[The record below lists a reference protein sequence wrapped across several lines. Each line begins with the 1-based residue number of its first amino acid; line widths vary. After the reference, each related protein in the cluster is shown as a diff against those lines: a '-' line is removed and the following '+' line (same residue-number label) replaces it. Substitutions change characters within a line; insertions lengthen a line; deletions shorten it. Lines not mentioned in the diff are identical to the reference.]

1 MGKSWTRK
9 RWVKAAVLT
18 VGVADC
24 VGIYY
29 ASHRLDNTVPDEVRY
44 DRTAYTVPESSNMF
58 HAGNT
63 EMFADAGNNS
73 VTHGGPALASASPA
87 AQAPKAVELAAAPAT
102 PLRAPVLV
110 SAPAVAAKP
119 AAPAHLALAAPAKAA
134 PAPVVKAKAAAP
146 AHLALAAPAAH
157 PAQAAPAPVAKAKT
171 AAPARLALAAPAPA
185 PAPAKVAPAP
195 VAKAPAAKPAPV
207 ARLAAA
213 APKPAPAPAK
223 AARQAEGPHSAS
235 VSHMLAAL
243 QPAPKAAARPAPAK
257 AAAAPVV
264 TPHLA
269 AVAQPEKTF
278 HASPAKLTGAKHT
291 ASLALGT
298 DMPTSRVSTVS
309 RKSRSHGATS
319 LARLVPAPR
328 ETSEFAAAFAGMD
341 SPISAQPLEATL
353 PATTLAAPV
362 LSADS
367 TPVVSDTGLATAKG
381 PVLENVLPAP
391 QPELPAVSAS
401 AEDPAAK
408 L

>member
-24 VGIYY
+24 LGIYY

-63 EMFADAGNNS
+63 EMFADADDNG
-73 VTHGGPALASASPA
+73 VTHSSPALASASPA
-87 AQAPKAVELAAAPAT
+87 AAAPAMAAAAPRPVELAVAPAS

-110 SAPAVAAKP
+110 GTSAVKVKP
-119 AAPAHLALAAPAKAA
+119 AAPAHLALAAPAPAPAKAA
-134 PAPVVKAKAAAP
+134 PAPVVKAKPAIQ
-146 AHLALAAPAAH
+146 AHLALAAPT
-157 PAQAAPAPVAKAKT
+157 KI
-171 AAPARLALAAPAPA
+171 
-185 PAPAKVAPAP
+185 APAP
-195 VAKAPAAKPAPV
+195 VAKAPTAKAAPV

-213 APKPAPAPAK
+213 APKPVPAK
-223 AARQAEGPHSAS
+223 AAHQAEGPHGAS

-243 QPAPKAAARPAPAK
+243 QPAPKVAARPAPAK
-257 AAAAPVV
+257 AAAVPILI
-264 TPHLA
+264 PHLA
-269 AVAQPEKTF
+269 TVAHPEKMF
-278 HASPAKLTGAKHT
+278 HAGPTKLTGAKHT

-298 DMPTSRVSTVS
+298 DLPAAKVSTVS
-309 RKSRSHGATS
+309 RKSRSHSATS

-328 ETSEFAAAFAGMD
+328 MTSEFAAAFAGMD
-341 SPISAQPLEATL
+341 APIAAQPLEASL
-353 PATTLAAPV
+353 PAVGLATPV

-367 TPVVSDTGLATAKG
+367 APVVGDKAVATVRG
-381 PVLENVLPAP
+381 SVLENVLPAP
-391 QPELPAVSAS
+391 QPELPPVSAS

>member
-9 RWVKAAVLT
+9 RWIKAAVLT

-44 DRTAYTVPESSNMF
+44 DRTAYTVPESSNLF

-73 VTHGGPALASASPA
+73 VTHGSPAMASASSAPT
-87 AQAPKAVELAAAPAT
+87 APKAVELAAAPAT

-110 SAPAVAAKP
+110 SAPAVTAKP
-119 AAPAHLALAAPAKAA
+119 AAPAHLALAAPAAAPAKVASAPLAKAKPAAPAHLAMAAAPAKAA
-134 PAPVVKAKAAAP
+134 PAPVVKA
-146 AHLALAAPAAH
+146 PAAKS
-157 PAQAAPAPVAKAKT
+157 ALF
-171 AAPARLALAAPAPA
+171 ARLA
-185 PAPAKVAPAP
+185 V
-195 VAKAPAAKPAPV
+195 
-207 ARLAAA
+207 A

-223 AARQAEGPHSAS
+223 AARQAEGPHSTS

-243 QPAPKAAARPAPAK
+243 QPAPKAAARPAPAT
-257 AAAAPVV
+257 AAAAPVM

-278 HASPAKLTGAKHT
+278 HASPTRLTGAKHT

-298 DMPTSRVSTVS
+298 DMPTSKVSTVS
-309 RKSRSHGATS
+309 RKSRSHSATS

-341 SPISAQPLEATL
+341 APISAQPLEAKL
-353 PATTLAAPV
+353 PSTTFAAPV
-362 LSADS
+362 LSADA
-367 TPVVSDTGLATAKG
+367 TPTVSDAGLATVKG
-381 PVLENVLPAP
+381 PALENVLPAP

-401 AEDPAAK
+401 AGDPAAK